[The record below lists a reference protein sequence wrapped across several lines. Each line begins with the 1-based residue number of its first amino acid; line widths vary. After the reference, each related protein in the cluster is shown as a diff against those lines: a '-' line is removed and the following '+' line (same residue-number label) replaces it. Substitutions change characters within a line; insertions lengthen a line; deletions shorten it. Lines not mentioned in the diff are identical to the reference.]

1 MLALVTGAAGFIGS
15 HLVDRL
21 LADGHEVVGVDNMA
35 TGANVRPDVEMWEM
49 DVADPALAERAAAR
63 RPEVICHLAA
73 QVSVR
78 HSVADPVADA
88 RVNVTGTANVL
99 EAARAA
105 GGRKV
110 VFTSSCAV
118 YGVPDALPVPADAEL
133 RPASPYAASKVSGEV
148 YAGMYRRLHGIDFTT
163 LTLANV
169 YGPRQTPD
177 GEAGVISIFTDALLS
192 GRPTKVFGDGG
203 QTRDYVYVLDVVD
216 AFARAAGG
224 RGRRAPLQRGHR
236 GADDG
241 PRPARARRRGGG
253 RAGRPGVRAGAARRP
268 ARDRRR
274 PARDARGPRLGAGG
288 RPAGRHRRDGRL
300 GARARRG
307 GLRLTAPGPG
317 CVQWSACTNP
327 RR

>member
-21 LADGHEVVGVDNMA
+21 VADGHEVIGVDDLSS
-35 TGANVRPDVEMWEM
+35 GGNVRPGVELWEM
-49 DVADPALAERAAAR
+49 DVTDPALAEKAAVR

-78 HSVADPVADA
+78 RSVADPLHDA
-88 RVNVTGTANVL
+88 RTNVVGTANVL

-118 YGVPDALPVPADAEL
+118 YGVPDALPVPPDAEL

-148 YAGMYRRLHGIDFTT
+148 YARMYRELHGIDFTT

-169 YGPRQTPD
+169 YGPRQTPE
-177 GEAGVISIFTDALLS
+177 GEAGVISIFTDALLA
-192 GRPTKVFGDGG
+192 GRPTTVFGDGT

-216 AFARAAGG
+216 AFARAAGDQG
-224 RGRRAPLQRGHR
+224 
-236 GADDG
+236 
-241 PRPARARRRGGG
+241 
-253 RAGRPGVRAGAARRP
+253 
-268 ARDRRR
+268 
-274 PARDARGPRLGAGG
+274 
-288 RPAGRHRRDGRL
+288 
-300 GARARRG
+300 G
-307 GLRLTAPGPG
+307 GLRLNVGTGVQTTDRDLHTLVAEAAGAPDDPEFAPPRLGDLPAMS
-317 CVQWSACTNP
+317 VDP
-327 RR
+327 RRTGEALGWAPEVGLREGLAATVAWARERNAPAHR

>member
-1 MLALVTGAAGFIGS
+1 VLALVTGAAGFIGS

-21 LADGHEVVGVDNMA
+21 VADGHEVIGVDDLSSGG
-35 TGANVRPDVEMWEM
+35 TVRPGLELWEM
-49 DVADPALAERAAAR
+49 DVGDPALVERAAVR

-78 HSVADPVADA
+78 ASVADPLADA
-88 RVNVTGTANVL
+88 RTNVVGTANVL

-118 YGVPDALPVPADAEL
+118 YGVPDALPVPPDAEL

-148 YAGMYRRLHGIDFTT
+148 YAGTYKALYGIDYTT

-169 YGPRQTPD
+169 YGPRQTPE
-177 GEAGVISIFTDALLS
+177 GEAGVISIFTDALLA
-192 GRPTKVFGDGG
+192 GRPTRVYGDGS

-224 RGRRAPLQRGHR
+224 
-236 GADDG
+236 D
-241 PRPARARRRGGG
+241 GGG
-253 RAGRPGVRAGAARRP
+253 RRLNVGTGVQTSDRELHTLVAEAAGAPDDPEFAP
-268 ARDRRR
+268 
-274 PARDARGPRLGAGG
+274 PRLGDL
-288 RPAGRHRRDGRL
+288 PAMSVDPGATRRAL
-300 GARARRG
+300 GWEPEV
-307 GLRLTAPGPG
+307 GLREGLAETVAWARERMAP
-317 CVQWSACTNP
+317 A
-327 RR
+327 

>member
-1 MLALVTGAAGFIGS
+1 VLALVTGAAGFIGS

-21 LADGHEVVGVDNMA
+21 LADGHEVIGVDNLA
-35 TGANVRPDVEMWEM
+35 SGANVRPGVELWEM
-49 DVADPALAERAAAR
+49 DVTDPALAEKAAAR

-78 HSVADPVADA
+78 HSVADPLADA
-88 RVNVTGTANVL
+88 RANVLGTANVL

-118 YGVPDALPVPADAEL
+118 YGVPDALPVPPDAEL

-216 AFARAAGG
+216 AFARAAGD
-224 RGRRAPLQRGHR
+224 A
-236 GADDG
+236 
-241 PRPARARRRGGG
+241 GGG
-253 RAGRPGVRAGAARRP
+253 RRFNVGTGVQTSDRDLHALVAEAAGAPDDPEFAP
-268 ARDRRR
+268 
-274 PARDARGPRLGAGG
+274 PRLGDL
-288 RPAGRHRRDGRL
+288 PAIAVDPRETREAL
-300 GARARRG
+300 GWEPEVALRQGIAETVAWARERG
-307 GLRLTAPGPG
+307 AASSG
-317 CVQWSACTNP
+317 
-327 RR
+327 

>member
-21 LADGHEVVGVDNMA
+21 LSDGHEVIGVDDMSS
-35 TGANVRPDVEMWEM
+35 GANVRPGLELWEM
-49 DVADPALAERAAAR
+49 DVTDPALVEKAAVR

-78 HSVADPVADA
+78 LSVADPLGDA
-88 RVNVTGTANVL
+88 RTNVVGTANVL

-118 YGVPDALPVPADAEL
+118 YGVPDALPVPPDAEL

-148 YAGMYRRLHGIDFTT
+148 YAGMYRQLHGIDFTT

-169 YGPRQTPD
+169 YGPRQTPE

-192 GRPTKVFGDGG
+192 GRPTKVFGDGT

-216 AFARAAGG
+216 AFARAAG
-224 RGRRAPLQRGHR
+224 
-236 GADDG
+236 DV
-241 PRPARARRRGGG
+241 GGG
-253 RAGRPGVRAGAARRP
+253 RRFNVGTGVQTNDRDLHSLVAEAAGAPDDPEFAP
-268 ARDRRR
+268 
-274 PARDARGPRLGAGG
+274 PRLGDL
-288 RPAGRHRRDGRL
+288 PAMSVDPRETQEALGWQPEVGLPEGLAETVAWARERD
-300 GARARRG
+300 AAHD
-307 GLRLTAPGPG
+307 
-317 CVQWSACTNP
+317 
-327 RR
+327 

>member
-21 LADGHEVVGVDNMA
+21 VADGHEVIGVDDLSSGG
-35 TGANVRPDVEMWEM
+35 TVRPGLELWEM
-49 DVADPALAERAAAR
+49 DVGDPALVERAAVR

-78 HSVADPVADA
+78 ASVADPLADA
-88 RVNVTGTANVL
+88 RTNVVGTANVL

-118 YGVPDALPVPADAEL
+118 YGVPDALPVPPDAEL

-148 YAGMYRRLHGIDFTT
+148 YAGTYKALYGIDYTT

-169 YGPRQTPD
+169 YGPRQTPE
-177 GEAGVISIFTDALLS
+177 GEAGVISIFTDALLA
-192 GRPTKVFGDGG
+192 GRPTWVYGDGS

-224 RGRRAPLQRGHR
+224 
-236 GADDG
+236 D
-241 PRPARARRRGGG
+241 GGG
-253 RAGRPGVRAGAARRP
+253 RRLNVGTGVQTSDRELHTLVAEAAGAPDDPEFAP
-268 ARDRRR
+268 
-274 PARDARGPRLGAGG
+274 PRLGDL
-288 RPAGRHRRDGRL
+288 PAMSVDPGATRRAL
-300 GARARRG
+300 GWEPKV
-307 GLRLTAPGPG
+307 GLREGLAETVAWARERMAP
-317 CVQWSACTNP
+317 A
-327 RR
+327 